1 MSLEE
6 ASRMTSFLVYKNKIK
21 SDPIYMEIVWEIPFP
36 IQFGLVNGSSLEGSR
51 TLYV

>member
-21 SDPIYMEIVWEIPFP
+21 SDPGNCMGNPFP
-36 IQFGLVNGSSLEGSR
+36 NSVW
-51 TLYV
+51 TC